1 MIFHG
6 DNIIIQYVN
15 VVPVASSAA
24 DAKAHGPQNVANRQ
38 SVHDLIDGGTSM
50 KKEGVVLSEIRADGY
65 E

>member
-38 SVHDLIDGGTSM
+38 SVHDLKDGGM